1 MRKNGI
7 DKTLT
12 KIDGG
17 ICAPN
22 GFRAC
27 GVSLNENGNKNDV
40 ALIVSDKRFPSAA
53 VFSSN
58 ALIGGYSL
66 KNKAHLTAGYAQALL
81 LYNGTLVKNLSFN
94 EREARGLFQT
104 LADKCGCAE
113 TQALIA
119 PVGKIQCPLPA
130 VLLEK
135 AIDALLQSLGNTNE
149 HSLAAAV
156 ALADTQTGAKQA
168 AYSFSLGDVPC
179 KIGAIFK
186 GGNAGSEQSQATV
199 CVLTTDVEISP
210 QMLDKALCSAFG
222 ETFDMLALNQNG
234 SPSDFVYITA
244 SGGAGNYRIS
254 APDQEYKKFCDALKR
269 VLYAICIELS
279 RPESEDEKRLLC
291 CVENAKSKK
300 IAKQLCRAIVSSE
313 RIKRHLQARQ
323 ADLEGILCALGAG
336 DESIR
341 LENTEIVIS
350 SALGEV
356 VLWDF
361 GGATMVA
368 KPLVARVL
376 NTDEIQITA
385 RLQQGNYDATALA
398 RTGVYLSTSKA

>member
-1 MRKNGI
+1 M
-7 DKTLT
+7 
-12 KIDGG
+12 
-17 ICAPN
+17 
-22 GFRAC
+22 
-27 GVSLNENGNKNDV
+27 
-40 ALIVSDKRFPSAA
+40 
-53 VFSSN
+53 
-58 ALIGGYSL
+58 
-66 KNKAHLTAGYAQALL
+66 
-81 LYNGTLVKNLSFN
+81 
-94 EREARGLFQT
+94 
-104 LADKCGCAE
+104 
-113 TQALIA
+113 
-119 PVGKIQCPLPA
+119 
-130 VLLEK
+130 
-135 AIDALLQSLGNTNE
+135 
-149 HSLAAAV
+149 AAAV